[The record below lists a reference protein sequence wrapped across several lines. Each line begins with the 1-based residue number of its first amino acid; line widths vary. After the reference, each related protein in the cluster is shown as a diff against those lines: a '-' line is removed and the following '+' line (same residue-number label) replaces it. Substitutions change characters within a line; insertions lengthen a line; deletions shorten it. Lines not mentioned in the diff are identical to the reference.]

1 MSPQTAVSGMSNGIL
16 KQATMWAEGLRSLGL
31 EVDFIAPSN
40 SGHMRRLEDYEV
52 VHFFQHGH
60 WLKAFGA
67 GARGGQRWFFSPIL
81 DSTAS
86 VRLYGL
92 LAKLPLEHY
101 LLSFGPRLLNQ
112 FSLRSTVS
120 VRSSHERSYIKS
132 VAPTA
137 KITDNPIAVTM
148 SDGDAKCPKAT
159 LPSEFALFV
168 GNVAAERKN
177 VYRLI
182 EACDQVGVPLVLGG
196 LEVQSKEMRRIE
208 ARIARANVPVIRLG
222 FISEEELRW
231 LYQNCSVFCLPSLVE
246 GVGQVAMEA
255 LFFGAPVVV
264 TEVGGPPDYFGDFAK
279 YVDPH
284 SVECIS
290 TSIRHALS
298 QSIDLNL
305 ARQHLDQFS
314 VLNTSRKLLTSYQ
327 SATAVS

>member
-1 MSPQTAVSGMSNGIL
+1 M
-16 KQATMWAEGLRSLGL
+16 
-31 EVDFIAPSN
+31 
-40 SGHMRRLEDYEV
+40 
-52 VHFFQHGH
+52 
-60 WLKAFGA
+60 
-67 GARGGQRWFFSPIL
+67 
-81 DSTAS
+81 
-86 VRLYGL
+86 
-92 LAKLPLEHY
+92 
-101 LLSFGPRLLNQ
+101 
-112 FSLRSTVS
+112 
-120 VRSSHERSYIKS
+120 
-132 VAPTA
+132 
-137 KITDNPIAVTM
+137 
-148 SDGDAKCPKAT
+148 
-159 LPSEFALFV
+159 